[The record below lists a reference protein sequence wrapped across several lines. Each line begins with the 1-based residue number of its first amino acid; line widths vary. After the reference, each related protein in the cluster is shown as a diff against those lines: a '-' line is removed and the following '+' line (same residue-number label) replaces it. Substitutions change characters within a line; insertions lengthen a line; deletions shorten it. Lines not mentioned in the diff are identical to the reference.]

1 MQNNKT
7 QHYGRIMM
15 NFKEYQ
21 EAQQSTAVYNSVM
34 YPFGSIA
41 EEAGEVMGKINKYVR
56 KEDVDYE
63 DAILGS
69 AEPMDTVSENLR
81 YGLLQELGDVLWQ
94 VSACASELNIDL
106 ETIAELNLNKT
117 TGRAV
122 RGTLNGEGDDR

>member
-1 MQNNKT
+1 
-7 QHYGRIMM
+7 M
-15 NFKEYQ
+15 NFQEYQ

-94 VSACASELNIDL
+94 VSACATELGVSL

-117 TGRAV
+117 KHRAL

>member
-1 MQNNKT
+1 
-7 QHYGRIMM
+7 M
-15 NFKEYQ
+15 NFQEYQ

-34 YPFGSIA
+34 YPFGSLA

-63 DAILGS
+63 DAILT
-69 AEPMDTVSENLR
+69 AEEPMDTVSEKLR
-81 YGLLQELGDVLWQ
+81 YDLLQELGDVLWQ

>member
-63 DAILGS
+63 DAILT
-69 AEPMDTVSENLR
+69 AEEPMDTVSEKLR
-81 YGLLQELGDVLWQ
+81 YDLLQELGDVLWQ